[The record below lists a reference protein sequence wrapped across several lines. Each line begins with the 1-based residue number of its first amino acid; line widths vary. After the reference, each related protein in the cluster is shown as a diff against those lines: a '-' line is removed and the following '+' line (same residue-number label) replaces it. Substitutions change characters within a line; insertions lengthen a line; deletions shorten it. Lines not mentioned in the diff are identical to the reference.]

1 MTGSRRLDGKSTF
14 RLTKTKRDTLQLL
27 AEYFCLRTSDIARLI
42 RHRNPN
48 ENDQRSVRHTLG
60 LLHKAGLVNRL
71 PYLDLNR
78 ENGSVTYVYG
88 LSDKGLGDLSGKAL
102 TEHSQ
107 RTLDHELEIAYFHI
121 ALKQFCGEQGFPLYW
136 QQKDL
141 KRTVSPDAL
150 FAIRDP
156 KRPEGK
162 DTLYY
167 FLEIERAK
175 SGNYRD
181 GRSSIIRKLGKY
193 YDYYN
198 SNKCAKEWG
207 DFRQFRTI
215 IVQRTEERRANLLKE
230 LEGTYR
236 HRMFWL
242 TTEALYKQD
251 ISSRIFQTPRDFRE
265 GALYSFRN

>member
-1 MTGSRRLDGKSTF
+1 MTRTHRSNTSKPF
-14 RLTKTKRDTLQLL
+14 RLTKAKKATLELL
-27 AEYFCLRTSDIARLI
+27 AEYYCLRTNDIAQLI

-48 ENDQRSVRHTLG
+48 ENDRRSIRHTLG
-60 LLHKAGLVNRL
+60 LLYKDGLVNRL

-88 LSDKGLGDLSGKAL
+88 LSDKGLGDLSGKAF

-121 ALKQFCGEQGFPLYW
+121 ALKQFCREQGFPLYW

-150 FAIRDP
+150 FAITNP
-156 KRPEGK
+156 KKLGGK

-167 FLEIERAK
+167 FLELERAK
-175 SGNYRD
+175 VGNYRD
-181 GRSSIIRKLGKY
+181 GQPSIIRKLSKY
-193 YDYYN
+193 YGYYN
-198 SNKCAKEWG
+198 SDKCGKEWG
-207 DFRQFRTI
+207 SFRRFRTI
-215 IVQRTEERRANLLKE
+215 IVQRTEQRRANLLKE
-230 LEGTYR
+230 LEGKYR

-251 ISSRIFQTPRDFRE
+251 MSGRIFQTPRDFRE